1 MKREQKVQDAWERLA
16 EVESAMAA
24 REGVAYAELVWKVA
38 GIVSGLGILRARGG
52 ELPEGVQDLMLD
64 KIMRMVLSLGLD
76 EAKKLGKPVKQ
87 FEADLLIVRRVL
99 TV

>member
-1 MKREQKVQDAWERLA
+1 MKREQKVQDAWERLE

-38 GIVSGLGILRARGG
+38 GIVSGLEILQVRGG
-52 ELPEGVQDLMLD
+52 ELPEVVRDFMLD
-64 KIMRMVLSLGLD
+64 KILRMALSLGLA
-76 EAKKLGKPVKQ
+76 EAEKLGKPVKQ